1 MDVVVRIT
9 AIGMAASLAALLLK
23 RAGRED
29 IAAIMGIAGLL
40 LTMLIVVKLVQEFF
54 ASVQSV
60 FGGFWR

>member
-1 MDVVVRIT
+1 MEVVVRIT

-29 IAAIMGIAGLL
+29 IAAVTGVAGLL
-40 LTMLIVVKLVQEFF
+40 LAMLIVVKLVQEFF

-60 FGGFWR
+60 FGGFWQ